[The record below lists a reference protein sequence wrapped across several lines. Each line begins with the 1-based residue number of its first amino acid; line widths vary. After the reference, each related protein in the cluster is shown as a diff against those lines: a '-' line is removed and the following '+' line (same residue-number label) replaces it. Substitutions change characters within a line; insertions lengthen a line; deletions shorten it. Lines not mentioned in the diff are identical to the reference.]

1 MTAEA
6 VASLAWDGCKD
17 LARAVWIRAR
27 LGAHPSISEAARRVS
42 VSPSHASRWESE
54 KCDHPVPLA
63 VLWSRVAVP
72 DAQLDAIIEQCR
84 ADRGAAVE
92 RSVLSTPE
100 GALRRVMRESNA
112 LLGRC
117 LAILDD
123 NKVSASERL
132 EALRALDEM
141 EAVIRRTKR
150 ALIASERSG
159 R

>member
-1 MTAEA
+1 MTAETT
-6 VASLAWDGCKD
+6 ASLAWDGCKD

-27 LGAHPSISEAARRVS
+27 LGAHPSISEAARRVG
-42 VSPSHASRWESE
+42 VGASHASRWESE

-84 ADRGAAVE
+84 ADRGADVE
-92 RSVLSTPE
+92 RSILSTPE
-100 GALRRVMRESNA
+100 GALRRVMREANA

-123 NKVSASERL
+123 NKVSAAEKL

-150 ALIASERSG
+150 ALIAAGGG